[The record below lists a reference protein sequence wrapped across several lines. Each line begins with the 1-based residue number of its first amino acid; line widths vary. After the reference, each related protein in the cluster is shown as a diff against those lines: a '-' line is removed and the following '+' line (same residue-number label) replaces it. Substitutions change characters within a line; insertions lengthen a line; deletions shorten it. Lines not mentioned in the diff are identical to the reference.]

1 MSSEKDKG
9 GLPLS
14 FGGGGLDSGETPLP
28 MEEPDTLPTPM
39 ALPHDKRMFDEMHPA
54 PVRDTG
60 DDRAAS
66 TATLEALRAN
76 PEVTGAARVAVEEA
90 ISNRRRY
97 KAVKDPGLLQRA
109 VESECTWLE
118 AAGKPASTFGVL
130 LELED
135 AIAIEQ
141 TIAPYGHYSDL
152 LERALKKRR
161 EEA

>member
-39 ALPHDKRMFDEMHPA
+39 TLPHDKRMFDEMHPA

-76 PEVTGAARVAVEEA
+76 PEVTGAARSAVEQTIA
-90 ISNRRRY
+90 VRRRH
-97 KAVKDPGLLQRA
+97 KAVKDPWLFQRA
-109 VESECTWLE
+109 LDDELRRLKTAGKPTSIFDVTLELE
-118 AAGKPASTFGVL
+118 AAVT
-130 LELED
+130 
-135 AIAIEQ
+135 
-141 TIAPYGHYSDL
+141 TILTSEPHIFYSDAL
-152 LERALKKRR
+152 KRVLKKRR
-161 EEA
+161 EA